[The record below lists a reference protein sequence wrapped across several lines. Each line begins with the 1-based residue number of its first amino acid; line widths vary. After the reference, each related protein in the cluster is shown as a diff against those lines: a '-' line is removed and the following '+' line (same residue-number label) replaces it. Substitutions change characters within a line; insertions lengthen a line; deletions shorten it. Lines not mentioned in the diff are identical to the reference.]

1 MASSARDEGVPG
13 GGPEGASNTAAGGP
27 LLEVRDLVKHFPIRE
42 GVFARV
48 TGAVRA
54 VDGISF
60 ALAKG
65 ETLGL
70 VGESGCGKS
79 TAGRTIL
86 RLLDPTSGQILFDGR
101 DITGLSRKQLRP
113 FRKNFQI
120 VFQDPYSSLNPRLT
134 VEELIAEPMVING
147 VDRQEAE
154 LRVTDLMDRV
164 GLDASRRHRYPKEF
178 SGGQRQRIGVARALS
193 LNPQVLILDEP
204 VSALDVS
211 IQAQV
216 VNLLRDLQDD
226 LGLSYVFI
234 AHDLAVVRNIS
245 HRVAVMY
252 LGKIMEIGTRQE
264 IYSRPSHPYTQG
276 LLSSV
281 PIADPSLR
289 SKRQRVA
296 VKGDIPNPAA
306 PPSGCRFRTRCFK
319 AQPECAESEPP
330 LIPFGD
336 GGRSTACFFPEVID
350 VLRPKEEAAD

>member
-1 MASSARDEGVPG
+1 MASIARDEHVPDG
-13 GGPEGASNTAAGGP
+13 AGGA
-27 LLEVRDLVKHFPIRE
+27 LLEVRDLVKHFPIRD
-42 GVFARV
+42 GVLSRL

-60 ALAKG
+60 ALARG

-86 RLLDPTSGQILFDGR
+86 RLLDPTSGQIFFDGR
-101 DITGLSRKQLRP
+101 DITSLSRKQLRP
-113 FRKNFQI
+113 FRRNLQI

-134 VEELIAEPMVING
+134 VERLIAEPMVING
-147 VDRQEAE
+147 VDQHEAQD
-154 LRVTDLMDRV
+154 RVTDLMDRV

-193 LNPQVLILDEP
+193 LNPKVLILDEP

-252 LGKIMEIGTRQE
+252 LGKIMEIGTRQD

-296 VKGDIPNPAA
+296 VTGDIPNPAA

-336 GGRSTACFFPEVID
+336 GSRLSACFFPEVID
-350 VLRPKEEAAD
+350 VLKPKDDPTD

>member
-1 MASSARDEGVPG
+1 MASSDRDQGVPG
-13 GGPEGASNTAAGGP
+13 GGPEGAPATAAGGP

-42 GVFARV
+42 GVFTRV

-60 ALAKG
+60 ALARG

-86 RLLDPTSGQILFDGR
+86 RLLDPTSGQIFFDGR

-147 VDRQEAE
+147 VDPQEAE
-154 LRVTDLMDRV
+154 HRVTDLMGRV
-164 GLDASRRHRYPKEF
+164 GLDASRRHQYPKEF

-336 GGRSTACFFPEVID
+336 GGRSAACFFPEVID
-350 VLRPKEEAAD
+350 VLRPKEEAAG